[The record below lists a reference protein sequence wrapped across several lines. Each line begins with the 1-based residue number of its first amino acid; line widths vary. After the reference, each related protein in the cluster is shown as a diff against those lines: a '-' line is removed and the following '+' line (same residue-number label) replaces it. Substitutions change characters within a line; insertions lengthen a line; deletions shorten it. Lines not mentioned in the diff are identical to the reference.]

1 MPISPIDWHDGAIR
15 LLDQTL
21 LPEQCVWL
29 EVEDIPTLAEA
40 IRSLRVRGA
49 PAIGIAA
56 ALGVAMAAHRLPE
69 ADLPALRKALEPVV
83 ETLAATRPTAVN
95 LFWALNRMKA
105 VVENPIYDNVNVL
118 RSALLTEALA
128 IQSDDRATCRAMG
141 RLGAALLP
149 EKATVLTHCNAGGL
163 ATGDY
168 GTALGV
174 FYAAQE
180 MGKSIQVFAD
190 ETRPLLQGSRLTAW
204 ELMQAGIDVHVLPDG
219 AAGSLF
225 QSGRIDAVF
234 VGADRIAAN
243 GDAANKIGTYPLSVL
258 ARRHDVPFY
267 VVAPVSTLDLSLHS
281 GRQIPIEQRDGDE
294 VINGFG
300 RRTGPSGVKVY
311 NPAFDVTP
319 SELITAII
327 TEAGVIRSP
336 FKQGLLQAAAQAG
349 RKPVGTQ

>member
-1 MPISPIDWHDGAIR
+1 MPISPIDWHEGAIR

-29 EVEDIPTLAEA
+29 EVVDVPTLAEA

-56 ALGVAMAAHRLPE
+56 ALGVAMAAHRHPE
-69 ADLPALRKALEPVV
+69 GDVMVLRKALKPVV
-83 ETLAATRPTAVN
+83 DTLAATRPTAVN

-105 VVENPIYDNVNVL
+105 VIDNSLYDDAKAL
-118 RSALLTEALA
+118 RSALLIEALA
-128 IQSDDRATCRAMG
+128 IQADDRATCRTMG

-149 EKATVLTHCNAGGL
+149 DRATVLTHCNAGGL

-180 MGKSIQVFAD
+180 MGKSIQVYAD

-204 ELMQAGIDVHVLPDG
+204 ELMQSNIDVHVLPDG

-234 VGADRIAAN
+234 VGADRIASN

-267 VVAPVSTLDLSLHS
+267 VVAPVSTLDLSLGS
-281 GRQIPIEQRDGDE
+281 GREIPIEQRAGDE
-294 VINGFG
+294 VVNGFG
-300 RRTGPSGVKVY
+300 RRTAPMGVKVY

-327 TEAGVIRSP
+327 TEAGVIRAP
-336 FKQGLLQAAAQAG
+336 FKQGLLRAAAQAG
-349 RKPVGTQ
+349 RKPVGG